1 MLFRYPDGPLEVSG
15 VALSGSC
22 RCSFAQLGYH
32 DVRMPPGVLAV
43 FFLVSS
49 RLGFSPTL
57 VELNSFLSVWL
68 LDYTI
73 TASGLPRLAL
83 AGYCGALLGSFCLF
97 GVSLDSRRHFGAALG
112 F

>member
-43 FFLVSS
+43 FFGYFPAGLFADI
-49 RLGFSPTL
+49 GGTQ
-57 VELNSFLSVWL
+57 L
-68 LDYTI
+68 L
-73 TASGLPRLAL
+73 GLPRLAL